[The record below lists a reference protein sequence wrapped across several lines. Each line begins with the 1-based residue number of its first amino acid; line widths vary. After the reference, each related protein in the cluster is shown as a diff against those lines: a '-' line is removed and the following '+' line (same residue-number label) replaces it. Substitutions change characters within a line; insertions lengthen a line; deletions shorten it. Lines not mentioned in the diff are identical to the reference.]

1 MDNKKINISVMGLG
15 VVGLVTGLSFAKH
28 GHAVIG
34 VDIDKEKIDKLN
46 RGIPPIYEPQLK
58 ELLDESLKGELIR
71 FTDDSREAIIN
82 SRVIFITVGTPSLPT
97 GELDLSYIEK
107 VARDIA
113 EYINE
118 YKVIVEKSTVPVK
131 TGEKLE
137 RTIKRYLK
145 KDIAFDVVS
154 NPEFLREGSAVYDAL
169 HPSRII
175 IGTTSPRAREI
186 MSELY
191 KDFNSPILYTTV
203 TSAELIKHASN
214 SFLAL
219 KISFINAVANIC
231 ERVGADITEVAY
243 GLGMDPRINPHFL
256 NAGLGY
262 GGSCFPKDVEA
273 FYKLAQEVGYDFTLL
288 KEIQKI
294 NQNQRDKFLQKLQEE
309 LWIFKDKTIGILGI
323 SFKPDTD
330 DIRESPSIYIMKKL
344 LENGAHIK
352 AYDPKAMENAKK
364 VLPNVEYCNTP
375 YEVAHNADALLIIT
389 EWEEFKNLDYA
400 KIKQLMRQSVV
411 LDGRNILNPEQIRK
425 LGFIYRSIGRP

>member
-34 VDIDKEKIDKLN
+34 VDIDREKIDKLN

-175 IGTTSPRAREI
+175 IGTTSLRAREI

-294 NQNQRDKFLQKLQEE
+294 NQNQKDKFLQKLQEE